1 VQLDTNTRRSDF
13 AGIYGIV
20 DREVGGDPFAILD
33 AMLDAG
39 ISIVQYRAKAGVSRD
54 IVRAM
59 HVRTRAAG
67 ARLIVNDDLE
77 AALEADGV
85 HLGQE
90 DLAGND
96 IGRVRARLGSRLLG
110 VSCGVPAE
118 ARVAEAAGAD
128 YVGVGPYNA
137 TASKDDAGAA
147 IGPAG
152 LAAVVRATR
161 LPVVAI
167 GGIGCADI
175 PAVAASGAAMAA
187 VISAIARAE
196 EPQTAARA
204 LVRTWADAVASRRS

>member
-1 VQLDTNTRRSDF
+1 VQIDMDARRSGF

-20 DREVGGDPFAILD
+20 DREVGTDVFALLD
-33 AMLDAG
+33 AMLGAG

-54 IVRAM
+54 IVRSM

-77 AALEADGV
+77 AALDADGV

-90 DLAGND
+90 DLAGCD
-96 IGRVRARLGSRLLG
+96 IARLRARLGSRLLG
-110 VSCGVPAE
+110 VSCGLPGE
-118 ARVAEAAGAD
+118 ARLAEAAGAD
-128 YVGVGPYNA
+128 YIGVGPYNA

-147 IGPAG
+147 IGAAG
-152 LAAVVRATR
+152 VAAVVRATR

-167 GGIGCADI
+167 GGIGLADV

-196 EPQTAARA
+196 EPERAARA
-204 LVRTWADAVASRRS
+204 LVRTWADAVVSRRS